1 MSVDPG
7 PRPLPRYRTARRA
20 TAWVLY
26 VAIVLTTFFA
36 LFHLVRG
43 TVYLVRSVCST
54 LAG

>member
-1 MSVDPG
+1 MSVAPG
-7 PRPLPRYRTARRA
+7 PRPLPRYRVARRA

-43 TVYLVRSVCST
+43 TVYLVRSVCSA